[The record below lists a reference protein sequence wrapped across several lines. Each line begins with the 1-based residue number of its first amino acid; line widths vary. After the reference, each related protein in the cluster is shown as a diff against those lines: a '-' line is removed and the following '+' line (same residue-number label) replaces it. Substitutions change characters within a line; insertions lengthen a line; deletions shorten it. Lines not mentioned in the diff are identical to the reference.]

1 MPFRKYQVQLLLKHL
16 VLVVRPAHSES
27 LSVSLQ
33 DSTIELSPNAGVKQ
47 AAKEIAKAKSK
58 AKGSGKKQNNKSKAD
73 DAATP
78 SEPKQKKPKTEVMK
92 RPSALRRPA
101 AAVEPDAVAGDAV
114 AGPSAAASPL
124 AWFGASS
131 VRIACR
137 AACFFVFEVNGQ
149 VI

>member
-16 VLVVRPAHSES
+16 VLVVRLAHSES

-47 AAKEIAKAKSK
+47 AVKEIAKAKSK
-58 AKGSGKKQNNKSKAD
+58 AKGSGQKQNKSKAD

-124 AWFGASS
+124 AWFGASP

-137 AACFFVFEVNGQ
+137 AACFFCLKSMAR
-149 VI
+149 